1 MTWYS
6 ILKQERVKIVA
17 SIVPINYGLV
27 KHDITTILRN
37 YTPEYKDKPRLKEG
51 VTQSM
56 VSETRR
62 NLTSKKK
69 TEEEIEEQILRD
81 FYDTDKTT
89 RERTGGIERDTYPE
103 AQIQMLAEVEERLDE
118 FKDILSNLTFR
129 TEKGAKERRIQNLL
143 EATSLK
149 PKFGESDEAF
159 RERVI
164 QTEGGIKVG
173 EEMDYVGNVYEV
185 GIELSKAKPKSM
197 NNPLGGRSKTQF
209 EFDKNPKDTL
219 EEGEE
224 FVLDV
229 VLDYLEDAK
238 DVVSEMNYA
247 FANYY
252 EEEDKGAKEVLRFS
266 YDIISV

>member
-17 SIVPINYGLV
+17 SIEPVNYGLV
-27 KHDITTILRN
+27 KYEIATILRN
-37 YTPEYKDKPRLKEG
+37 YVPEYKDKPRLKEG
-51 VTQSM
+51 IKQSM
-56 VSETRR
+56 VDETRKK
-62 NLTSKKK
+62 LTKNKEMS
-69 TEEEIEEQILRD
+69 EEEIEEFIRD
-81 FYDTDKTT
+81 KFYDTDKMTT
-89 RERTGGIERDTYPE
+89 ERTGRIERESYPKE
-103 AQIQMLAEVEERLDE
+103 QLDMLFEVEGLLEE
-118 FKDILSNLTFR
+118 FGNILSNLTFR
-129 TEKGAKERRIQNLL
+129 TEKGAKERRIESLL
-143 EATSLK
+143 ETTTLK
-149 PKFGESDEAF
+149 PKFGESDEEF
-159 RERVI
+159 RERVSA
-164 QTEGGIKVG
+164 EGGAKG
-173 EEMDYVGNVYEV
+173 SEYFYEV

-197 NNPLGGRSKTQF
+197 NDPLGARSKTQF

-247 FANYY
+247 FANYN
-252 EEEDKGAKEVLRFS
+252 EKAGEKPKEVLRFS

>member
-17 SIVPINYGLV
+17 SIYPINYRLV
-27 KHDITTILRN
+27 LTDIATILRN
-37 YTPEYKDKPRLKEG
+37 YTPEYGEVIKPKKQIAEQSEEVARRREAGEITDEEASAQAADVMQEG
-51 VTQSM
+51 
-56 VSETRR
+56 
-62 NLTSKKK
+62 
-69 TEEEIEEQILRD
+69 
-81 FYDTDKTT
+81 
-89 RERTGGIERDTYPE
+89 RTGRIERDSYPE
-103 AQIQMLAEVEERLDE
+103 AQIEMLAEVEEHLDE
-118 FKDILSNLTFR
+118 FKDILSNLVFR

-143 EATSLK
+143 EATTLK

-164 QTEGGIKVG
+164 QTEGGIRVG
-173 EEMDYVGNVYEV
+173 ETTEGAAYEV

-197 NNPLGGRSKTQF
+197 NDPLGARSKTQF

-247 FANYY
+247 FANYNEKEG
-252 EEEDKGAKEVLRFS
+252 EEAKEVLRFS
-266 YDIISV
+266 YDIDSSV